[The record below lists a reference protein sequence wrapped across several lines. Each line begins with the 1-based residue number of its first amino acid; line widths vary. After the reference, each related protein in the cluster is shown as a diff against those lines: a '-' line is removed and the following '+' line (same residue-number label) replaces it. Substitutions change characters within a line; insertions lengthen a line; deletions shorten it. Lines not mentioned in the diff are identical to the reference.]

1 MKGQV
6 RILIKQRRGLKML
19 RPFGQYGYLVTQDAI
34 TLCPSLFLYIIDYM
48 ATRRRTSATKTAK
61 TASATIKKSTP
72 RASVK
77 KVTTTAPKRVNK
89 VTPTEAI
96 KVAEVTPTPQIEKPE
111 VKQETKSLPN
121 FSQLRGIDFV
131 IVPLIYLEAF
141 VVNFL
146 QNLDVK
152 VPERVAIK

>member
-1 MKGQV
+1 
-6 RILIKQRRGLKML
+6 
-19 RPFGQYGYLVTQDAI
+19 
-34 TLCPSLFLYIIDYM
+34 M

-61 TASATIKKSTP
+61 TASTPIKKSTP

-89 VTPTEAI
+89 VTQPAVS
-96 KVAEVTPTPQIEKPE
+96 KVTEVTSTPQIEKPE